1 MNTNASS
8 MCEKCYGFLEPDG
21 TCKQCSQSQPEN
33 GKKHKKGRSQSNRSS
48 EDQIGLG
55 CCIAVIV
62 FFVIFGISAAAGSK
76 SGTDYLTQFSNKS
89 GTDYLT
95 QFSNFVNLVQSLVTA
110 TFGTG
115 LVMLI
120 WVAFR
125 FRRK

>member
-21 TCKQCSQSQPEN
+21 TCKNCSQSKPEN
-33 GKKHKKGRSQSNRSS
+33 AKKYKRGRSQSNRSS

-76 SGTDYLTQFSNKS
+76 SGTDYLTQFSN
-89 GTDYLT
+89 
-95 QFSNFVNLVQSLVTA
+95 FVNLGQSIVTA
-110 TFGTG
+110 TSGTVV
-115 LVMLI
+115 VMLI
-120 WVAFR
+120 WVGIR
-125 FRRK
+125 SGRK

>member
-33 GKKHKKGRSQSNRSS
+33 GKKYKRGRSQSNRSS

-76 SGTDYLTQFSNKS
+76 SGTDYLTQFSN
-89 GTDYLT
+89 
-95 QFSNFVNLVQSLVTA
+95 FVNLGQSLVTA

-125 FRRK
+125 SGRK